1 MSTVRLLVLGSILRR
16 GVSHGYAVL
25 HDLTSWQADAWTNVK
40 PGSVYHALDKLE
52 SQGMIAAAAS
62 GDGARLGPAR
72 KEYTVTPQ
80 GAAEF
85 LRLLEAA
92 LVSTDIL
99 QFSAGVA
106 FMEWLPRHE
115 VAALLEKRRTV
126 LEASLKLLRS
136 LPVDEQPSEPSRHPE
151 LVGIWIGYVEN
162 EAATTERILS
172 SVRAGR
178 YVFKS
183 ERLEAEE

>member
-25 HDLTSWQADAWTNVK
+25 NDMTTWRVDAWTNVK

-62 GDGARLGPAR
+62 GDGAKPGPAR
-72 KEYTVTPQ
+72 KEYAATPQ
-80 GAAEF
+80 GKAEF
-85 LRLLEAA
+85 VRLLEAA
-92 LVSTDIL
+92 LVSPDIL

-106 FMEWLPRHE
+106 FMEWLPRDD
-115 VAALLEKRRTV
+115 VIALLERRRDE
-126 LEASLKLLRS
+126 LDASLKLLKN

-151 LVGIWIGYVEN
+151 LVGVWIGYVAN
-162 EAATTERILS
+162 EAATTERMLS
-172 SVRAGR
+172 NVRAGR
-178 YVFKS
+178 YAFKS
-183 ERLEAEE
+183 ERLEAE